1 MPPKLAR
8 GPTRERQPRHPAEH
22 RHTLGRGRPGHAAP
36 GAQSAACGKA
46 AVLPAAVLARLGLPA
61 LAALVLLCVLL
72 LAVIC
77 WIISNGDRSDRLNR
91 MMLALQGKASCL
103 APRPCTASELAAGA
117 VTCGLAG

>member
-1 MPPKLAR
+1 MGRRASGRLATQLST
-8 GPTRERQPRHPAEH
+8 GTRSGAEGLA
-22 RHTLGRGRPGHAAP
+22 TPRPGT
-36 GAQSAACGKA
+36 QSAACGKA